1 MGFGMGFGMGFSMGH
16 GMRTGMGV
24 DPSVS
29 DDLTDQA
36 PAMDQ
41 KAMNQGA
48 MNQGMTAINA
58 RFKQNIGISANLT
71 AQWKNENILG
81 QFEVSFIF
89 DASLKL
95 GWRSLTSSE

>member
-1 MGFGMGFGMGFSMGH
+1 MGFWMGFGMGFSMGH
-16 GMRTGMGV
+16 GMRTEV

-58 RFKQNIGISANLT
+58 RFKQNIGISVNLT

-89 DASLKL
+89 DSGLKL
-95 GWRSLTSSE
+95 GWRSLTSFE